1 MSVSLAIIGAFLAMA
16 LGLGIVAR
24 RGRRMSLEQWSV
36 GGRSFGTLLV
46 FLLTAGEIYTTFSFL
61 GASGWAYGKGAA
73 AFYILCYLVLN
84 MCVWYFLAPAVWRY
98 GNAHGLVSLSDWF
111 ASKYRSRSLG
121 VVVSLVGVAAMV
133 PYLVLQLK
141 GLGIIVSEASYGSV
155 APAAAVWAG
164 SAALVAYVVV
174 SGVHG
179 SAWTA
184 AAKDLAI
191 VIVAVALGTW
201 LPLHA
206 YGSYAAMFRAVEHA
220 KPGFLTLPARG
231 MGVSWFIST
240 VLLSTLGVAMW
251 PHVFGSIFTARNA
264 RVFRRNA
271 VVIPLYQLMLL
282 FVLFVGFAAI
292 LRVPGLQGA
301 DADLSLLR
309 IAKATLPP
317 VVIGVIGGAGLL
329 TALVPGSMLLIHAST
344 TLARNVYQAAVPRAS
359 ERTVALVARA
369 LVPAVALLA
378 TWLTLRPG
386 NALVPLL
393 LMGYNLVTQ
402 LFPGVVLSLPR
413 VPIATRAGVFAGIVA
428 GEATV
433 AWLTVSGA
441 TLAKLF
447 PAWPA
452 GVTDINVGFVALI
465 VNVAVLAAVSAA
477 TRRGSAREME
487 EAPRVSLADQV
498 AP

>member
-1 MSVSLAIIGAFLAMA
+1 MSAALAIICAFLLLA
-16 LGLGIVAR
+16 LGLGILAR

-84 MCVWYFLAPAVWRY
+84 MCVWYFLAPVVWRY
-98 GNAHGLVSLSDWF
+98 GTAHGLLSLSDWF
-111 ASKYRSRSLG
+111 ASRYRSRSLG
-121 VVVSLVGVAAMV
+121 VLVSLVGVAAIV

-155 APAAAVWAG
+155 SPAAAVWAG
-164 SAALVAYVVV
+164 TAALVAYVVA

-191 VIVAVALGTW
+191 VTVAVALGIYV
-201 LPLHA
+201 PLHA

-231 MGVSWFIST
+231 FSISWFVST
-240 VLLSTLGVAMW
+240 VLLTTLGAAMW
-251 PHVFGSIFTARNA
+251 PHLFGSIFTARSA

-271 VVIPLYQLMLL
+271 VVMPLYQLMLL

-292 LRVPGLQGA
+292 LLVPGLQGA

-309 IAKATLPP
+309 AAKGMLPP
-317 VVIGVIGGAGLL
+317 AVVGMVGGAGLL
-329 TALVPGSMLLIHAST
+329 TALVPGSMLVITAATL
-344 TLARNVYQAAVPRAS
+344 LARNVYQAAVPAAS
-359 ERTVALVARA
+359 DRTVGLLARA
-369 LVPAVALLA
+369 LVPALALPAAWLA
-378 TWLTLRPG
+378 LRPG

-402 LFPGVVLSLPR
+402 LFPGVALSLAR
-413 VPIATRAGVFAGIVA
+413 VPLATRAGVFAGIVA
-428 GEATV
+428 GEAAV
-433 AWLTVSGA
+433 AWLTLSGV

-452 GVTDINVGFVALI
+452 AVTDINVGFVALV
-465 VNVAVLAAVSAA
+465 VNVAVLASVSAV
-477 TRRGSAREME
+477 TWRGFAREMDL
-487 EAPRVSLADQV
+487 PSR
-498 AP
+498 